1 MDDSE
6 PMIVALRVLCTIRE
20 GVPPEPEDLEH
31 LRRVAPPMN
40 DATADELAC
49 HVVQQA
55 LRYRSGVQ

>member
-1 MDDSE
+1 
-6 PMIVALRVLCTIRE
+6 MIVALRVLCTIRE